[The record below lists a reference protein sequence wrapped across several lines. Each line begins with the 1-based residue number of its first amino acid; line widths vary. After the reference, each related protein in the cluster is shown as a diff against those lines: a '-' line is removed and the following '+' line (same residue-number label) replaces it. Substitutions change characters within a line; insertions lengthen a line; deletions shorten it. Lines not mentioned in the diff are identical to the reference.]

1 MEVFISTACDET
13 RTFGEGTLMRSVI
26 EEKYRRFSYN
36 VNLVMRGW
44 EVWKEQVPEGLCVHG
59 LDRERMYEAI
69 AEWLLDGSDL
79 LSLMSSLALPDTHIV
94 TIETENDVTFQFCAH
109 STCYQRMMFKED
121 CEGGLVIRYKDLVTG
136 RTTKW
141 VLDTDELLRYAP
153 SFT

>member
-1 MEVFISTACDET
+1 MELFISTAYDET

-36 VNLVMRGW
+36 ISLVMKGW
-44 EVWKEQVPEGLCVHG
+44 EVWKEQIPEDLCVHG

-69 AEWLLDGSDL
+69 AEWSLDGSDL

-94 TIETENDVTFQFCAH
+94 TIEKENDVMFQFCAH
-109 STCYQRMMFKED
+109 GTCYWKMTFKED
-121 CEGGLVIRYKDLVTG
+121 CEGGLVISYKDLVTG
-136 RTTKW
+136 RTSEW
-141 VLDTDELLRYAP
+141 VLDIDELLRYAP